1 MPVVWH
7 NRVGLPRSTGTMKN
21 DDHVPIDP
29 VLIQDYDAAWP
40 DTFSKL
46 ATAVKAALSSL
57 VVTVEHIGSTAV
69 PGLAAKPVI
78 DLDVVL
84 ASPADFPEAI
94 RLLATIGYLHEGDLG
109 VAGREA
115 FRSPAGEPRH
125 HLYVLAAGA
134 EELGRHIAFRSALR
148 ASEDL
153 RDKYAALKRSLAKAY
168 KEDRGAYAEA
178 KTNFI
183 TSIVGTRDQM
193 LQPRDAVEPMRA
205 RLSADLL
212 AAMKERDK
220 PTIDTLRC
228 LLAVLDNA
236 GAQDAKA
243 FGSSTE
249 VPRKTL
255 THNELQALM
264 QAELTSRRTA
274 VIEYERGG
282 RHQDAARLR
291 EELIL
296 LSRYIAL

>member
-1 MPVVWH
+1 
-7 NRVGLPRSTGTMKN
+7 MKN
-21 DDHVPIDP
+21 DAP
-29 VLIQDYDAAWP
+29 VLIREYDPAWP
-40 DTFSKL
+40 DTFAKL
-46 ATAVKAALSSL
+46 AAAVEAALSSL

-84 ASPADFPEAI
+84 ASPADLPEAI

-115 FRSPAGEPRH
+115 FRSPAGEPHH
-125 HLYVLAAGA
+125 HLYVLTAGA
-134 EELGRHIAFRSALR
+134 EELRRVAFRNALR

-153 RDKYAALKRSLAKAY
+153 RNQYAALKGSLANAY
-168 KEDRGAYAEA
+168 KEDRSAYTEG

-183 TSIVGTRDQM
+183 TSIVGTRYQM
-193 LQPRDAVEPMRA
+193 PQPRDAVEPLRA

-212 AAMKERDK
+212 AAMKVRDK

-236 GAQDAKA
+236 GAQDPKA

-249 VPRKTL
+249 VPRKSL
-255 THNELQALM
+255 THSELQALM

-282 RHQDAARLR
+282 RHQDAVRLR
-291 EELIL
+291 AELNL
-296 LSRYIAL
+296 LGQYIAS

>member
-1 MPVVWH
+1 
-7 NRVGLPRSTGTMKN
+7 MKN
-21 DDHVPIDP
+21 DAPGLFQEYDP
-29 VLIQDYDAAWP
+29 GWP
-40 DTFSKL
+40 DTFSRL
-46 ATAVKAALSSL
+46 AAAVKAALGSL

-84 ASPADFPEAI
+84 ASPADLPAAI

-125 HLYVLAAGA
+125 HLYLLTAGA
-134 EELGRHIAFRSALR
+134 KELGRHVAFRNALR

-153 RDKYAALKRSLAKAY
+153 RNKYAALKRSLAQAY
-168 KEDRGAYAEA
+168 KEDRDAYTKG

-183 TSIVGTRDQM
+183 ASIAGASDQM
-193 LQPRDAVEPMRA
+193 PQPTDAVEPLRA

-212 AAMKERDK
+212 AAMKVRDK

-236 GAQDAKA
+236 GAQDPKA

-249 VPRKTL
+249 VPRKSL

-291 EELIL
+291 VELIL
-296 LSRYIAL
+296 LSRYIAS